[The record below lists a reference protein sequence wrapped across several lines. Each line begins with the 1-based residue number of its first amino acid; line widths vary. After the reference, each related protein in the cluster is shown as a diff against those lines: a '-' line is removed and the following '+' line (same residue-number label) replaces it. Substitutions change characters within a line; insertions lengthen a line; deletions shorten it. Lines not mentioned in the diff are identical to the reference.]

1 MAATHLTMRSF
12 LGLLFLL
19 FVQLTSAL
27 KFDLS
32 AVSGKNERCIRNFV
46 FKDQLVVVTAI
57 VSGNKGDGQVVNMHI
72 KDALGNDHGRPK
84 DIAGETRQAF
94 TSPADTAF
102 DVCFDNQLTTR
113 HAVANPYKSIELDVD
128 IGADARDWSSIQVQ
142 EKLKPVETDLRRIE
156 EMVAEIV
163 SEMEYLRAREQ
174 KLRDTNESTN
184 ERVKWF
190 AFGTMG
196 MLVGLGAW
204 QVVYLRAYFS
214 SVVRQNSVNNNDRA
228 PSTAPEHRKNQTNK
242 PPNPHVPNTTSTMTK
257 DFPKVGEKPAP
268 PEMLNS
274 VDPNY
279 RPADPYPGRVE
290 HFTGGRQETGAQ
302 KPELGVGEM
311 EGITFKVEPLRREGE
326 DVTTMRARLLYQS
339 RKRGIL
345 ESDLLLSTFADVYL
359 ADMNKEQLQEYDRFL
374 DENDWDIYYWATQ
387 DPPAEGTEAAVSTEA
402 GAQDTPTETWKRT
415 GAKSGEWAQT
425 VGAFKA
431 AYRPVPSRWADS
443 NVLRLLRQHVRDNSA
458 TGFHAAKT
466 KKTGGPGLG
475 RMPNVQM
482 AIGGQQPRQAVNIH
496 VTRLYEL
503 GLAVPHNGEK
513 GWARYLEST
522 TIAPPAFI
530 PLSSQTPNM
539 AEQLVLRGT
548 LEGHN
553 GWVTCLATS
562 LENPNMLLSGSRDKT
577 LIIWNLTRD
586 EQAYG
591 YPKRSLEGH
600 SHIVSDCVISSD
612 GAYALSSSWDKSL
625 RLWELSTGETTR
637 TFVGHTNDVLSV
649 SFSADNRQIVSAS
662 RDRSIKLWNT
672 LGDCKFTITDKGH
685 TEWVSCVRFSP
696 NPQNPVIVSAGWD
709 KLVKVWELAS
719 CRLQTDHIG
728 HTGYINAVTI
738 SPDGSL
744 CASGGKDGT
753 TMLWDL
759 NESKHLYS
767 LHAGDEIHALVFSP
781 NRYWLCA
788 ATASSITIFDLEKKS
803 KVDELKPEYVE
814 KGKKSRDPECVSL
827 AWSADG
833 QTLFAGYTDHK
844 IRAWGV
850 MSRA

>member
-1 MAATHLTMRSF
+1 MGASRLTMRSL

-84 DIAGETRQAF
+84 DIEGETRQAF

-113 HAVANPYKSIELDVD
+113 KAIANPYKSIELDVD

-214 SVVRQNSVNNNDRA
+214 SVVRRNEVNQNDRA

-242 PPNPHVPNTTSTMTK
+242 PPNPNVPNTTSTMTK
-257 DFPKVGEKPAP
+257 DFPKVGAKSAP
-268 PEMLNS
+268 PELLNS

-279 RPADPYPGRVE
+279 KPADPYPGKVE

-311 EGITFKVEPLRREGE
+311 EGITFKVEPLRRTGE

-345 ESDLLLSTFADVYL
+345 ESDLLLSTFANVYL
-359 ADMNKEQLQEYDRFL
+359 AEMSKEQLQEYDRFL

-387 DPPAEGTEAAVSTEA
+387 DPPAEGAEGAASSTES

-443 NVLRLLRQHVRDNSA
+443 DVLRLLREHVRDNSA
-458 TGFHAAKT
+458 TGFQAAKN
-466 KKTGGPGLG
+466 KRTGGAGLG
-475 RMPNVQM
+475 RMPNVQVL
-482 AIGGQQPRQAVNIH
+482 I
-496 VTRLYEL
+496 
-503 GLAVPHNGEK
+503 
-513 GWARYLEST
+513 
-522 TIAPPAFI
+522 
-530 PLSSQTPNM
+530 M

-672 LGDCKFTITDKGH
+672 LGDCKFTITEKGH

-788 ATASSITIFDLEKKS
+788 ATSSSITIFDLEKKS
-803 KVDELKPEYVE
+803 KVDELKPEYIE
-814 KGKKSRDPECVSL
+814 KGKKSREPECVSL

-833 QTLFAGYTDHK
+833 QTLFAGYTDNK